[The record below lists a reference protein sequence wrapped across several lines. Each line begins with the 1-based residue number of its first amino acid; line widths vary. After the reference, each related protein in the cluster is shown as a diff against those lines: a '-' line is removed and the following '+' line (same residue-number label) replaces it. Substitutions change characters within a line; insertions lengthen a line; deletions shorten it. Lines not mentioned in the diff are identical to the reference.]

1 MHLLLGVI
9 HAPSDIPGWHGPPRH
24 RLDRVPEA
32 SGALVFGAVPGSV
45 CPFPA
50 LFRPPSWMLNRVTL
64 PGVGI
69 LPSRT
74 GTPALLLVSSAKR
87 CLPCGQGHTVLTG
100 VPSSSCCRE
109 IGQRG
114 QESNQGCQGKADR
127 WGGRGPCGAGPG
139 SFLWT
144 LRGARPPTVG
154 PGPCPPW
161 RGPGFRRGTG
171 SPPWVLSSHLPPPFR
186 TLKPTSP
193 WALPPGQRDAQ
204 PSPGQGSAT
213 QPLLQMSRPQGP
225 QTVAAGGSL
234 PRLGVG
240 GSGQESSGYCRLQLV
255 SLGRVRVKITA
266 ILEFPS

>member
-32 SGALVFGAVPGSV
+32 SGALVLGAVPGSV

-127 WGGRGPCGAGPG
+127 WGGRGTVWGGAWLLP
-139 SFLWT
+139 LDAP
-144 LRGARPPTVG
+144 RGKAPHCR
-154 PGPCPPW
+154 
-161 RGPGFRRGTG
+161 
-171 SPPWVLSSHLPPPFR
+171 
-186 TLKPTSP
+186 P
-193 WALPPGQRDAQ
+193 WALSSVEGPRIPKRHREPSLGPQLPPSTPLPDTETHRSLGPPSWSAGRTAQ
-204 PSPGQGSAT
+204 PRSRLSHPAPLADVQAPGSSNCGRWR
-213 QPLLQMSRPQGP
+213 QPPK
-225 QTVAAGGSL
+225 AGG
-234 PRLGVG
+234 RGQW
-240 GSGQESSGYCRLQLV
+240 SGE
-255 SLGRVRVKITA
+255 
-266 ILEFPS
+266 